1 MDLTDRTDRTDLA
14 DLADCLDLFQSRPEH
29 AQAFLPADQVAAAL
43 GVLGSDAPWTVG
55 YYPVIEGAVP
65 RTADHAKP
73 SEGALVS
80 GGTTKFGA
88 DMDCVVDES
97 IRRVR
102 AGTPVTVTHV
112 AYVPAH
118 ARATD
123 AAEVHIGADGPVT
136 AFTRDGYRGPAVL
149 EDDVLTLPHV
159 VAGSEERRAADAL
172 VLPEKSSDPHVAIMK
187 ERPTSVKVADGA
199 DPRDAYDV
207 LKPFAVDVL
216 RSVSN
221 GVDLGSDLASLDAR
235 LATIGRRIF
244 GRSSGP
250 QESDA
255 VKYLIQRI
263 AARAK
268 HDEDSPSVEPFPEYK
283 NAGSKGIAYSGPPK
297 AIPKDDLQRLT
308 KHNAGATDATEAAP
322 RSPDDWKA
330 VVASRK
336 PARLET
342 REEYPAVNDN
352 VVRIAPL
359 QTDDDPHV
367 RNMHAVDTSV
377 VDIADGIPAYDSPLD
392 DQEKIGAEGTVRK
405 AYSKVAS
412 VCSMVIDR
420 DLVDASV
427 AGVVHRWQA
436 RVPRGPRLDMLK
448 ASFAEVGEDAALI
461 AALDTMSA
469 ESMAANPQKL
479 IADVAGCCA
488 VDCAI
493 TTVRTFRPA
502 LARVSSPKDFHLSV
516 AGLVKYAA
524 ILLDKAGMVKGVAD
538 TIKAGEVAAT
548 KLPPNTDK
556 ILETLGRSKTGSS
569 ASHAHRLDPALAR
582 SGCTAGLGPGE
593 FPAYAS
599 ADVEDA
605 TDATEVAFTS
615 HVKVARAPVSEAA
628 PSVDTK
634 STAKLGKLPGSLK
647 SIVYGGTEDQQ
658 SALLVGACPGFVAL
672 LRTKLPSDSQKAYEQ
687 YMTAK
692 DAADFAAKLAKL
704 KAKHA
709 KRIDLLKM
717 PAGRTECLVEFVRR
731 LSDVDAS
738 AIDLFDLY
746 VAAFARPVKAG
757 EISSD
762 VGEIAPDDDADDNE
776 DDADEEDTAYD
787 ELVYDSDGD
796 GDS

>member
-1 MDLTDRTDRTDLA
+1 MDLA
-14 DLADCLDLFQSRPEH
+14 DRSDRSDSADRLDLFQSRPEH

-43 GVLGSDAPWTVG
+43 EVLASDAPWTIG

-73 SEGALVS
+73 SDGALVS
-80 GGTTKFGA
+80 GGTTKFGT

-118 ARATD
+118 ARASD
-123 AAEVHIGADGPVT
+123 AAEIHLGADGPVT

-199 DPRDAYDV
+199 DPRDVYDA

-216 RSVSN
+216 RSVSK
-221 GVDLGSDLASLDAR
+221 GDRDIGGLDAR
-235 LATIGRRIF
+235 LAAVGRRIF

-255 VKYLIQRI
+255 VRYLIQRI
-263 AARAK
+263 ATRAE
-268 HDEDSPSVEPFPEYK
+268 HDEEPPAVEPFPEYK
-283 NAGSKGIAYSGPPK
+283 NAGSKGIAYSGAPK
-297 AIPKDDLQRLT
+297 AIPKDDVQRLT
-308 KHNAGATDATEAAP
+308 KHNSRATAAP
-322 RSPDDWKA
+322 ESAPRAPDDWKA

-336 PARLET
+336 PVRLET
-342 REEYPAVNDN
+342 RDEYPPVNDN

-377 VDIADGIPAYDSPLD
+377 VEDTDGIPAYDSPLD
-392 DQEKIGAEGTVRK
+392 EQEKIGAEGTVRK

-524 ILLDKAGMVKGVAD
+524 ILLDKAGMVKGIAD

-556 ILETLGRSKTGSS
+556 ILDTLGRSKTGSS
-569 ASHAHRLDPALAR
+569 ASQASRLDPALAR
-582 SGCTAGLGPGE
+582 SGCTATLGPGE
-593 FPAYAS
+593 FPAYTQ
-599 ADVEDA
+599 
-605 TDATEVAFTS
+605 TDAKDTTDVAFAS
-615 HVKVARAPVSEAA
+615 HVKVSRAPVSEAA
-628 PSVDTK
+628 PSADTK
-634 STAKLGKLPGSLK
+634 STAKLGKLPAFLK

-658 SALLVGACPGFVAL
+658 TALLVGACPGFVAL
-672 LRTKLPSDSQKAYEQ
+672 LRTKLPSDFQKAYEQ
-687 YMTAK
+687 YMSAK
-692 DAADFAAKLAKL
+692 EAADFASKLAKL

-709 KRIDLLKM
+709 KRIGGFLM
-717 PAGRTECLVEFVRR
+717 PGITTQSEALVEYVRR

-738 AIDLFDLY
+738 ALDLFDLY
-746 VAAFARPVKAG
+746 AAAFARPVKAG
-757 EISSD
+757 QASED
-762 VGEIAPDDDADDNE
+762 AVGEIAPDDDDDDNE
-776 DDADEEDTAYD
+776 DDGDEEDTAYD
-787 ELVYDSDGD
+787 ELVYDSDAD